1 MTTNKTK
8 IKRVPKRGQYD
19 RETIHQ
25 ILDKEFV
32 CHVGFIHEGYPVVI
46 PTLYGRHQND
56 LYLHGSMA
64 SRMMKALST
73 GIDVCLTV
81 TRVNGLVLA
90 RSAFHH
96 SANYESVVLFGKA
109 MAITDPDEKLM
120 GLQLVSEHIIPSRWQ
135 EVRQPNTKELKGTM
149 LLKIPIDEASAKVR
163 TGGPVDDKEDYD
175 LNIWAGEITIT
186 KGYDQIISDT
196 ELKEGIDI
204 PASVQSLIKT
214 Q

>member
-1 MTTNKTK
+1 MTTNRTK

-19 RETIHQ
+19 QETIHQ

-32 CHVGFIHEGYPVVI
+32 CHVGFIHESYPVVI
-46 PTLYGRHQND
+46 PTLYGRYHNH

-109 MAITDPDEKLM
+109 IAVTDADEKLR
-120 GLQLVSEHIIPSRWQ
+120 GLQLVSEHIIPGRWQ
-135 EVRQPNTKELKGTM
+135 EVRQPNAKELKATM

-175 LNIWAGEITIT
+175 LNIWAGEITMAR
-186 KGYDQIISDT
+186 GYDQIITDT
-196 ELKEGIDI
+196 ELKNEMDI
-204 PASVQSLIKT
+204 PSSVLSLIRT